1 MHAQIKASPDTIAE
15 NIRAVVNALADRNVN
30 IEAIAPDFNPPHVRV
45 LLKHEHSPGSTDGP
59 DPNIAAI
66 DALTRAGL
74 NPTVVR
80 AVLPVRMPNRP
91 KALQTAMDALESQS
105 HVIDSILVMP
115 GSQGGKA
122 LVSFGVAGDM
132 SDDWEAQSEVLR
144 DFIETALKNLP

>member
-15 NIRAVVNALADRNVN
+15 NIRAVVNALADRNIN

-45 LLKHEHSPGSTDGP
+45 LLQHKDSLDASNEP
-59 DPNIAAI
+59 DPTSEAI
-66 DALTRAGL
+66 NALTDAGL
-74 NPTVVR
+74 VPTLVR

-91 KALQTAMDALESQS
+91 KALKTAMDALEGRG

-132 SDDWEAQSEVLR
+132 SDGWEAESEVLR
-144 DFIETALKNLP
+144 DFIEAELKNLP